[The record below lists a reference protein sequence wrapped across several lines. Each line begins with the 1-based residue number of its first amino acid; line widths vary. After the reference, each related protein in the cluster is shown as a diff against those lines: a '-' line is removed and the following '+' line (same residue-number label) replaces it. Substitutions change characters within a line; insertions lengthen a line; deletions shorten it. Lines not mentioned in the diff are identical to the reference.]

1 MRKGT
6 VEALIWQPFELRML
20 DQRALPHETL
30 YLHYTT
36 AETVAKGIKDMV
48 VRGAPAI
55 GIAAAYGM
63 AIAAHEA
70 ASNGLNPRSKLN
82 AAQEVLAA
90 SRPTAV
96 NLFWALERC
105 QAVAEK
111 HLNAGGSAKD
121 LAACSPRCLPPPAP
135 SAARCRCRRHPPTEE
150 MNIVSLK

>member
-1 MRKGT
+1 MIKGT
-6 VEALIWQPFELRML
+6 VEALVWQPFELQML

-30 YLHYTT
+30 YLRYTT
-36 AETVAKGIKDMV
+36 AEGVAKGIKDMV

-70 ASNGLNPRSKLN
+70 ASGGQDPGQKLK

-111 HLNAGGSAKD
+111 HLNGGGSATD
-121 LAACSPRCLPPPAP
+121 L
-135 SAARCRCRRHPPTEE
+135 
-150 MNIVSLK
+150 V